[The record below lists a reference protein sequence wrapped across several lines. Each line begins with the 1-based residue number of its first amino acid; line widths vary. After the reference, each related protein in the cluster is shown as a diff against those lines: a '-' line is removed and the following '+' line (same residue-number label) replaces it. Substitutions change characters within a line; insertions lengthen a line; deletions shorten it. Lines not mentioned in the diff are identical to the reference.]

1 MPRLFSLAGIP
12 SGELAF
18 LRIFRRTDL
27 MVAGGLPELVSGH
40 FCQET
45 ICAMPNV
52 GPCPGRLHGKPLLA
66 QYFLEV
72 GLVPG
77 GE

>member
-45 ICAMPNV
+45 IWAMPNV
-52 GPCPGRLHGKPLLA
+52 GPCLSVRGDRRSVDTLSIL
-66 QYFLEV
+66 
-72 GLVPG
+72 
-77 GE
+77 